1 MRRHRHLVAALLT
14 LAVVVLAGLLAY
26 DWTRPCVGGPVKQF
40 VMTVINGGSYT
51 VRCAG

>member
-1 MRRHRHLVAALLT
+1 VARRTWLLIGLLVLL
-14 LAVVVLAGLLAY
+14 LAVVYLAY

-40 VMTVINGGSYT
+40 VLAALNNGSYT

>member
-1 MRRHRHLVAALLT
+1 MARRILLVIALVVLVLVAAY
-14 LAVVVLAGLLAY
+14 LAY

-40 VMTVINGGSYT
+40 ALAILNGGSYT

>member
-1 MRRHRHLVAALLT
+1 MARRTWLLIGVAVL
-14 LAVVVLAGLLAY
+14 VLAAAYLAY

-40 VMTVINGGSYT
+40 VLAALNGGSYT